1 MKNWRADPEAFSVI
15 FRSVFQVKKMG
26 DNGRLIG
33 VLIQMVF
40 WSFFDLGIR
49 LKKWMKMG
57 ELIGPGFGVIEPSD
71 TPLLDTHFTPI
82 SEDSRVKFLGC
93 FRL

>member
-1 MKNWRADPEAFSVI
+1 MKNWRADPDAFSVI

-26 DNGRLIG
+26 NNGRLIG

-40 WSFFDLGIR
+40 GSFSDLGIG

-57 ELIGPGFGVIEPSD
+57 GILGCLSGWFLGHFLIGVSD
-71 TPLLDTHFTPI
+71 PKN
-82 SEDSRVKFLGC
+82 R
-93 FRL
+93 